1 MNRIF
6 TLLMLPSLA
15 ALSAC
20 MVGPD
25 FEKPEFDSPA
35 GWNGAK
41 DSGVL
46 AQNPKG
52 YSQRDLV
59 EWWRL
64 FGDDVLCGLIDK
76 AVAKNFSLE
85 TARAKVEQARATLG
99 IHRSGLWPSLDA
111 DASFKEGAK
120 PLTSS
125 TSESYKAGAT
135 AAWEIDV
142 FGGTRRSIE
151 SAAADYKAAMADE
164 VAVRVK
170 VAADVA
176 QAYFKYRS
184 YQIRL
189 RITRENLTAQLKT
202 YEITKQRKANGF
214 VSQLDVVRAAAE
226 VSSTNAQL
234 PQIEMNERLAL
245 NALELLVGVQNGEL
259 DSLLAAEKPL
269 PKLESFVPA
278 GVPAELLRR
287 RPDIIVAE
295 HKIHSAVAAVGE
307 AKAGF
312 YPKFSITGTISY
324 DAPRIG
330 NMFNS
335 AYGSWSVGPTM
346 QWNIFQAGKTVNS
359 VKLKEAVVKEANVSW
374 REKVYTA
381 IKEVEDALV
390 SAAKERERIELMNT
404 LVSDNQKAFELSKK
418 LYAAGEIEFLD
429 LLVAQRSLLSS
440 QQNQVE
446 SRMEFVNYVVA
457 LYKSLGGGWQS
468 DLDSS
473 GSSSG
478 EDSLERTRE
487 IL

>member
-1 MNRIF
+1 M
-6 TLLMLPSLA
+6 
-15 ALSAC
+15 
-20 MVGPD
+20 
-25 FEKPEFDSPA
+25 
-35 GWNGAK
+35 
-41 DSGVL
+41 
-46 AQNPKG
+46 
-52 YSQRDLV
+52 
-59 EWWRL
+59 
-64 FGDDVLCGLIDK
+64 
-76 AVAKNFSLE
+76 
-85 TARAKVEQARATLG
+85 
-99 IHRSGLWPSLDA
+99 
-111 DASFKEGAK
+111 
-120 PLTSS
+120 
-125 TSESYKAGAT
+125 
-135 AAWEIDV
+135 
-142 FGGTRRSIE
+142 
-151 SAAADYKAAMADE
+151 
-164 VAVRVK
+164 
-170 VAADVA
+170 
-176 QAYFKYRS
+176 
-184 YQIRL
+184 
-189 RITRENLTAQLKT
+189 TAQLKT

-335 AYGSWSVGPTM
+335 TYGSWSVGPTM

-478 EDSLERTRE
+478 ADSLERTRE